1 MTAARGI
8 GGATRPAW
16 PLAGLAAAG
25 GALAL
30 AAASVLGQ
38 PGLLV
43 PLAVLAMALP
53 LARPL
58 LGLAILV
65 AVVVVCEVRDASLLP
80 ALEAVYSPI
89 AGPVAAVDLLLA
101 LVAAGTAL
109 ELSRRGLPVLAPGR
123 LTLPLALLA
132 LALAGGVVTGYARGA
147 GPVDILYAGRYVAYV
162 IVVPVLVVN
171 LIRTR
176 RQVVAALAFG
186 AALAVGKAVLGV
198 LTVASGRGRVV
209 DGATITFYEPVANWI
224 MVVCLLC
231 LLAAVLHGLRDR
243 LPLWALLGAPLMVA
257 SLALSLRRSF
267 WIGVVF
273 GAGLVLVLGASP
285 LARRLLAP
293 AVVIV
298 VAAGWAL
305 WSLGFQAD
313 GRLATRAE
321 SLKPSRIEASAEER
335 YRFAERANALA
346 EVRAHPIAGLGL
358 AVPWGSAAR
367 PLPVEHENGRQYVH
381 TVSLWYWLRLGI
393 VGLVAYVALM
403 AAAVAMAWRVW
414 RDDPDALMR
423 AAGLGGACSL
433 LALAVIETTGSFTG
447 VEPRFTITLAAM
459 LGLIAAAY
467 RLRHPAS
474 A

>member
-1 MTAARGI
+1 MTAVRGPR
-8 GGATRPAW
+8 AAW
-16 PLAGLAAAG
+16 PLGGLAAAG
-25 GALAL
+25 GAVAL
-30 AAASVLGQ
+30 GAGMALGQ
-38 PGLLV
+38 AGLLV

-65 AVVVVCEVRDASLLP
+65 AVVVVCEARDASVLP
-80 ALEAVYSPI
+80 ALEIVYEPL

-109 ELSRRGLPVLAPGR
+109 ELRRRRLPVLVPGR
-123 LTLPLALLA
+123 LTLPLVLLA
-132 LALAGGVVTGYARGA
+132 LALAGGAVTGYARGA

-162 IVVPVLVVN
+162 IVVPIVVVN
-171 LIRTR
+171 LVRSR
-176 RQVVAALAFG
+176 RDVVAALAFG
-186 AALAVGKAVLGV
+186 AALAIGKAVLGL

-209 DGATITFYEPVANWI
+209 DGATITFYEPVANWL
-224 MVVCLLC
+224 MLGCLLC

-243 LPLWALLGAPLMVA
+243 LPLWVLLGAPLMLA

-267 WIGVVF
+267 WIGLAL

-293 AVVIV
+293 AVVV
-298 VAAGWAL
+298 VVSAGWAL

-321 SLKPSRIEASAEER
+321 SLKPSRIQASAEDR
-335 YRFAERANALA
+335 YLFAEQANVLA
-346 EVRAHPIAGLGL
+346 EIGAHPIAGLGL
-358 AVPWGSAAR
+358 AVPWSSAAR

-381 TVSLWYWLRLGI
+381 TVGLWYWLKLGVVGI
-393 VGLVAYVALM
+393 VAYLALM
-403 AAAVAMAWRVW
+403 AAALSMAWRVW
-414 RDDPDALMR
+414 RDDPDALVR
-423 AAGLGGACSL
+423 SAALGGACSL
-433 LALAVIETTGSFTG
+433 MALAAIETTGSFTG
-447 VEPRFTITLAAM
+447 VEPRFTIVLAAM

-467 RLRHPAS
+467 RQRRS